1 MFNGTANILKPPGIS
16 SFALIK
22 HLRWLLDE
30 KKAGHTGTLDPAAA
44 GVLGVCFGKA
54 TKTIPFLDDSTKT
67 YICEMKL
74 GMQTDTLDLEGEV
87 LKEDL
92 NWNKLKTEEIIEV
105 LNRFKGRQNQIP
117 PMYSAV
123 HHQGKRLYK
132 LARKGI
138 SVEREAREVNVF
150 SLEIIK
156 IELPILRLKLKV
168 SRGTYIR
175 SLIRDIGEELGSAA
189 VLSFLL
195 RTQSGPFNIEDAVT
209 VEDIEKKGTDILLQ
223 THQPLDLPKYTVKDS
238 SIFRA
243 ENGNYLLDKDFV
255 EEKIELE
262 IGDYFMVFSEADIF
276 LSINQYIKKDDYL
289 IYQPVKVFI

>member
-1 MFNGTANILKPPGIS
+1 MFNGTANIIKPPGIS

-22 HLRWLLDE
+22 HLRWMLDE
-30 KKAGHTGTLDPAAA
+30 KKVGHTGTLDPAAA
-44 GVLGVCFGKA
+44 GVMGVCFGKA
-54 TKTIPFLDDSTKT
+54 TKTIPFLDDSIKT

-92 NWNKLKTEEIIEV
+92 NWNKLKDQEV
-105 LNRFKGRQNQIP
+105 KDVLYNFIGKQNQIP

-138 SVEREAREVNVF
+138 VVEREAREINIF
-150 SLEIIK
+150 SLKIIK
-156 IELPILRLKLKV
+156 IELPIIRFKVKV
-168 SRGTYIR
+168 SRGSYIR
-175 SLIRDIGEELGSAA
+175 SLVRDIGQELGSAA

-195 RTQSGPFNIEDAVT
+195 RTQSGPFRIEDAVT
-209 VEDIEKKGTDILLQ
+209 VEELKKRGTKILMEA
-223 THQPLDLPKYTVKDS
+223 HQPLDLPKYTVKNES
-238 SIFRA
+238 LFRA

-255 EEKIELE
+255 EEKLDLE
-262 IGDYFMVFSEADIF
+262 IGDYFLCFSEINKF
-276 LSINQYIKKDDYL
+276 LSINQYLKKDDYL

>member
-1 MFNGTANILKPPGIS
+1 MFNGTANIIKPPGIS

-22 HLRWLLDE
+22 HLRWMLDE
-30 KKAGHTGTLDPAAA
+30 RKAGHTGTLDPAAA
-44 GVLGVCFGKA
+44 GVMGVCFGKA
-54 TKTIPFLDDSTKT
+54 TKTIPFLDDSIKT

-92 NWNKLKTEEIIEV
+92 NWNKLKVEKIRDV
-105 LNRFKGRQNQIP
+105 LNNFVGRQNQIP

-138 SVEREAREVNVF
+138 SVEREAREIDVY
-150 SLEIIK
+150 SLKIIK
-156 IELPILRLKLKV
+156 LELPIIRFKVKV
-168 SRGTYIR
+168 SRGSYIR
-175 SLIRDIGEELGSAA
+175 SLVRDIGQELGSAA
-189 VLSFLL
+189 VLTFLL
-195 RTQSGPFNIEDAVT
+195 RTQSGPFRIEDAVT
-209 VEDIEKKGTDILLQ
+209 VEDIEKRGSKILLEA
-223 THQPLDLPKYTVKDS
+223 HQPLELPRYTLKNS
-238 SIFRA
+238 SLFRA

-255 EEKIELE
+255 EEKLDLE
-262 IGDYFMVFSEADIF
+262 IGDHFLCFSEDGKF
-276 LSINQYIKKDDYL
+276 LSINQYLNKDDYL

>member
-1 MFNGTANILKPPGIS
+1 MFNGTANIIKPPGIS

-22 HLRWLLDE
+22 HLRWMFDE
-30 KKAGHTGTLDPAAA
+30 RKAGHTGTLDPAAA
-44 GVLGVCFGKA
+44 GVMGVCFGKA
-54 TKTIPFLDDSTKT
+54 TKTIPFLDDSIKT

-92 NWNKLKTEEIIEV
+92 NWNKLEDQEIRNV
-105 LNRFKGRQNQIP
+105 LNKFIGRQNQIP

-138 SVEREAREVNVF
+138 VVEREAREINIF
-150 SLEIIK
+150 SLKIIK
-156 IELPILRLKLKV
+156 IELPIIRFKVKV
-168 SRGTYIR
+168 SRGSYIR
-175 SLIRDIGEELGSAA
+175 SLVRDIGQELGSAA

-195 RTQSGPFNIEDAVT
+195 RTQSGPFRIEDAVT
-209 VEDIEKKGTDILLQ
+209 VEELKKRGTKILMEA
-223 THQPLDLPKYTVKDS
+223 HQPLDLPKYTVKNES
-238 SIFRA
+238 FFRA

-255 EEKIELE
+255 EEKLDLG
-262 IGDYFMVFSEADIF
+262 IGDYFLCFSEANKF
-276 LSINQYIKKDDYL
+276 LSINQYLKKDDYL

>member
-1 MFNGTANILKPPGIS
+1 
-16 SFALIK
+16 
-22 HLRWLLDE
+22 
-30 KKAGHTGTLDPAAA
+30 
-44 GVLGVCFGKA
+44 
-54 TKTIPFLDDSTKT
+54 
-67 YICEMKL
+67 MKL

-105 LNRFKGRQNQIP
+105 LNRFKGSQKQIP

-138 SVEREAREVNVF
+138 SVEREAREINVF
-150 SLEIIK
+150 SLKIIK
-156 IELPILRLKLKV
+156 IELPIIRLKLKV

-175 SLIRDIGEELGSAA
+175 SLVRDIGEELGSAA

-195 RTQSGPFNIEDAVT
+195 RTQSGPFKIEDALT
-209 VEDIEKKGTDILLQ
+209 VEEVEKKGTEILLE

-238 SIFRA
+238 SLFRA

-255 EEKIELE
+255 EEEINLE
-262 IGDYFMVFSEADIF
+262 IEDYFMSFSEDNKF

>member
-1 MFNGTANILKPPGIS
+1 MFNGTANIIKPPGIS

-22 HLRWLLDE
+22 HLRWVLDE
-30 KKAGHTGTLDPAAA
+30 RKAGHTGTLDPAAA

-67 YICEMKL
+67 YFCEMKL

-87 LKEDL
+87 LKEDIR
-92 NWNKLKTEEIIEV
+92 WNRLKKEEIKDIMKSFTGKHMQV
-105 LNRFKGRQNQIP
+105 P

-123 HHQGKRLYK
+123 HYQGQRLYK

-138 SVEREAREVNVF
+138 NVDREAREIEVF
-150 SLEIIK
+150 NLEIIK
-156 IELPILRLKLKV
+156 INLPYIRFKVKV
-168 SRGTYIR
+168 SRGSYIR
-175 SLIRDIGEELGSAA
+175 SLVRDIGQKLGSAA

-195 RTQSGPFNIEDAVT
+195 RTKSGPFKIEDAVT
-209 VEDIEKKGTDILLQ
+209 VEEVEKKGDKILMEA
-223 THQPLDLPKYTVKDS
+223 HQPLDLPRYTVKDS
-238 SIFRA
+238 SLFRA
-243 ENGNYLLDKDFV
+243 EHGNYLLDKDFR

-262 IGDYFMVFSEADIF
+262 IGDYFLCFSEDNKF
-276 LSINQYIKKDDYL
+276 LSISQYLNKDDYL

>member
-22 HLRWLLDE
+22 HLRWMLDE

-105 LNRFKGRQNQIP
+105 LNRFKGSQKQIP

-138 SVEREAREVNVF
+138 SVEREAREINVF
-150 SLEIIK
+150 SLKIIK
-156 IELPILRLKLKV
+156 IELPIIRLKLKV

-175 SLIRDIGEELGSAA
+175 SLVRDIGEELGSAA

-195 RTQSGPFNIEDAVT
+195 RTQSGPFKIEDALT
-209 VEDIEKKGTDILLQ
+209 VEEVEKKGTEILLE

-238 SIFRA
+238 SLFRA

-255 EEKIELE
+255 EEEINLE
-262 IGDYFMVFSEADIF
+262 IEDYFMSFSEDNKF

>member
-1 MFNGTANILKPPGIS
+1 MFNGTANIIKPPGIS

-22 HLRWLLDE
+22 HLRWVLDE
-30 KKAGHTGTLDPAAA
+30 RKAGHTGTLDPAAA

-87 LKEDL
+87 LKEDIK
-92 NWNKLKTEEIIEV
+92 WNKLKDAEVEE
-105 LNRFKGRQNQIP
+105 LLKGFIGKQEQVP

-138 SVEREAREVNVF
+138 TVERTAREINVF
-150 SLEIIK
+150 SLKIIK
-156 IELPILRLKLKV
+156 IDLPYLRFKIKV
-168 SRGTYIR
+168 SRGSYIR
-175 SLIRDIGEELGSAA
+175 SLVRDIGQKLGSTA
-189 VLSFLL
+189 VMTFLL
-195 RTQSGPFNIEDAVT
+195 RTQSGPFKIEEAVT
-209 VEDIEKKGTDILLQ
+209 VEDVVKEGRKILLEA
-223 THQPLDLPKYTVKDS
+223 HQPLDLAKYTVKDAS
-238 SIFRA
+238 LFRA

-255 EEKIELE
+255 EEEIELE
-262 IGDYFMVFSEADIF
+262 VGDYFLCFSEDDKF
-276 LSINQYIKKDDYL
+276 LSINQYVNKDDYL
-289 IYQPVKVFI
+289 IYQPVKVFF